1 MNRIKNI
8 LKARTIVRQKNNEL
22 NSGFWNVERSC
33 VGMSF
38 LVQKRIFIV
47 TMIYKGWLIRRLV
60 FFRNLKS
67 WILKTYLTRM
77 RTQFHIQNFIS
88 MTILVWQTILNTS
101 KTDGFCRFFVVFL
114 NIYFVI
120 LPIIFIF
127 GNLKIGDL
135 ASFLKGDRLVKYL
148 DKPKKNL

>member
-101 KTDGFCRFFVVFL
+101 KTDGFCRFVVVFL

-127 GNLKIGDL
+127 GN
-135 ASFLKGDRLVKYL
+135 
-148 DKPKKNL
+148 